1 MSITIRPATIDDL
14 ENVNRI
20 ESECFPEAEAAT
32 YDSLKRRLRD
42 FKTSYLV
49 AEKNGRIVGH
59 VNGCVTK
66 ETHLIDELYSSN
78 DLHDEAAPNQ
88 MIFGLATDPKEQ
100 HQGIA
105 SKLMKAYIDVAKEH
119 NRESIILTCKDH
131 LIPFYCSFGFKDKG
145 ISNSTHGGVQW
156 HEMVLTLK

>member
-1 MSITIRPATIDDL
+1 M
-14 ENVNRI
+14 
-20 ESECFPEAEAAT
+20 
-32 YDSLKRRLRD
+32 
-42 FKTSYLV
+42 
-49 AEKNGRIVGH
+49 
-59 VNGCVTK
+59 
-66 ETHLIDELYSSN
+66 IDELYSSN

-119 NRESIILTCKDH
+119 NRKSIILTCKDH

-145 ISNSTHGGVQW
+145 ISDSTHGGVPAR
-156 HEMVLTLK
+156 VLKQL